1 MAKTDTEPTPK
12 ARKLGE
18 DSNGDPAIYP
28 SDIESVATQYG
39 ITTVEAE
46 RLLVSGKVTEAEA
59 NKIKEERVVFRPHY
73 EYLSAADSSPLAV
86 AERRRLEEERTAEEA
101 RKARDKAAPTT
112 DKTSPEAGPYGP
124 NAVYSEVEAP
134 VDTDHTSP
142 DQPPKE
148 TK

>member
-1 MAKTDTEPTPK
+1 MAETKPK
-12 ARKLGE
+12 PRELGK

-39 ITTVEAE
+39 LTTVEAE

-73 EYLSAADSSPLAV
+73 EYVSGNDSSPLAV

-101 RKARDKAAPTT
+101 RKARDKAGPTT
-112 DKTSPEAGPYGP
+112 DKFSPEAGPYGP
-124 NAVYSEVEAP
+124 NAVYTEVEAP

-142 DQPPKE
+142 DKPSEVAKGE
-148 TK
+148 K